1 LGKQHISLPRDNRE
15 EGARPVA
22 RRAGEQGGGKHGLSE
37 SVLQFDAAVKDAKFD
52 LTRIYDNT
60 FVEKALGELKN

>member
-1 LGKQHISLPRDNRE
+1 VKSVP
-15 EGARPVA
+15 
-22 RRAGEQGGGKHGLSE
+22 GLSQDGQVSKE
-37 SVLQFDAAVKDAKFD
+37 AANTVYHVLPFDAAVKDAKFD

>member
-1 LGKQHISLPRDNRE
+1 MKSVP
-15 EGARPVA
+15 
-22 RRAGEQGGGKHGLSE
+22 GLSQDGQVSKE
-37 SVLQFDAAVKDAKFD
+37 VANTVYQSMLQFDAAVKDAKFD